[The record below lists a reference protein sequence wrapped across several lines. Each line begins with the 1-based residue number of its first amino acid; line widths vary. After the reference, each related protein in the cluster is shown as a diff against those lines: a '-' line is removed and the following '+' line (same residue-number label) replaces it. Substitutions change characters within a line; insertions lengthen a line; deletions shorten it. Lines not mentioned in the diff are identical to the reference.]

1 MLGKAPH
8 PYPEQGRRRSFL
20 AHLLPWDAAQIPS
33 CRSLNCKCCRPHPP
47 AEEPETE
54 RSVSLRKSQRK
65 GGAAV
70 RTQSPGSS
78 LCAAPPEGDGDRTLM
93 SPCHQHRISWRN
105 HREGRELVLQ
115 HDFLFLAPRE
125 APLPSSPGGVRRQS
139 PPTFASWARSP
150 SAFSKCFCHFTIL
163 HTATAQVT
171 APQTPTTGP
180 LLPWAQ
186 PRLRLGAH
194 APQPASSSSASA
206 TPRHRK
212 AQDSPNPCAQEALF
226 LKKEGNDSSIKVSLQ
241 RKTEL

>member
-33 CRSLNCKCCRPHPP
+33 CQSLNCKCCRPRPP

-105 HREGRELVLQ
+105 HREGRELVLHRFLPHQ
-115 HDFLFLAPRE
+115 AGSAASDPQPLRPGRDLLPPLANVSVTSRFCTQPQLRRRRPRPRRRGLFYPGPSPDFASARMRPSP
-125 APLPSSPGGVRRQS
+125 PLPPQLPRHLGTEKHRI
-139 PPTFASWARSP
+139 PPTPA
-150 SAFSKCFCHFTIL
+150 
-163 HTATAQVT
+163 
-171 APQTPTTGP
+171 
-180 LLPWAQ
+180 
-186 PRLRLGAH
+186 LRK
-194 APQPASSSSASA
+194 P
-206 TPRHRK
+206 
-212 AQDSPNPCAQEALF
+212 F
-226 LKKEGNDSSIKVSLQ
+226 F
-241 RKTEL
+241 